1 MSRAVQTKPAK
12 KSGKTAAKATVLA
25 RGGAPLLADI
35 RGLIAASR
43 QRVAAGVNAELSLL
57 YWNVGKRTNDEIL
70 GNERAEYGK
79 LVIDELC
86 GQLVLEYGRGWG
98 EKQVRRMMQFARVFP
113 EQKNV
118 VSLIRQLSWTHILA
132 VLPIDD
138 PLKRDF
144 YIELCRLERWSV
156 RTLRERI
163 DALLYERT
171 AISKKPAQTIKND
184 LALLKKTGRMTPDMA
199 FRDPY
204 FLDFLGL
211 TDTYSEKDFEN
222 AVLAEVQRF
231 ITEFGGGFAFVAR
244 QKRITVDNRDYYID
258 LLFYHRRLRRL
269 VAIEL
274 KLGEFEAAHKGQM
287 ELYLRWLQK
296 HEEVEGEKEPI
307 GLILCAG
314 KNDEHVELLQ
324 LDRSNIRVAQY
335 FTVLPPKRLLQAK
348 FHQAVELAKER
359 LARKTDR
366 TKIQNTNPRRN
377 K

>member
-1 MSRAVQTKPAK
+1 MARAQKQKNAK
-12 KSGKTAAKATVLA
+12 KGTPVVVKDVVSAQAET
-25 RGGAPLLADI
+25 PLLTDI
-35 RGLIAASR
+35 RDLIAICR

-57 YWNVGKRTNDEIL
+57 YWNVGKRINDEVL

-79 LVIDELC
+79 RVLGDLCARLVQEF
-86 GQLVLEYGRGWG
+86 GRGWG
-98 EKQVRRMMQFARVFP
+98 EKQVRRMMQFARAFP
-113 EQKNV
+113 EKENV
-118 VSLIRQLSWTHILA
+118 VSLIRQLSWTHLLVVI
-132 VLPIDD
+132 PMDD

-163 DALLYERT
+163 DAMLYERT
-171 AISKKPAQTIKND
+171 AISKKPALTIKND
-184 LALLKKTGRMTPDMA
+184 IDLLKNTGKMTPDMV

-211 TDTYSEKDFEN
+211 ADTYSERDLESAILTEIQK
-222 AVLAEVQRF
+222 F
-231 ITEFGGGFAFVAR
+231 ITEFGDGFAFVAR
-244 QKRITVDNRDYYID
+244 QKRISVDNRDYYID
-258 LLFYHRRLRRL
+258 LIFYHRRLRRL

-274 KLGEFEAAHKGQM
+274 KLGEFEASHKGQM

-296 HEEVEGEKEPI
+296 NEQLDGEEEPI

-335 FTVLPPKRLLQAK
+335 LTVLPPKELLLAK

-359 LARKTDR
+359 LAQKKDDPQ
-366 TKIQNTNPRRN
+366 KPCDQL
-377 K
+377 